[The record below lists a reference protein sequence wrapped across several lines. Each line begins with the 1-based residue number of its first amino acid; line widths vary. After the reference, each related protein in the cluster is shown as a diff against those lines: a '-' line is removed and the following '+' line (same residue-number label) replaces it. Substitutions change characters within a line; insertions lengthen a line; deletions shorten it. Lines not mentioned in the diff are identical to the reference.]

1 MIVRIVT
8 CALTVRQMCF
18 LIPGAWCR
26 PVMAVVI
33 LKTSEFTK
41 AGRYGSEKYV

>member
-1 MIVRIVT
+1 MLDDLEKCYEDSLIFIFRVGCSRAT
-8 CALTVRQMCF
+8 C
-18 LIPGAWCR
+18 
-26 PVMAVVI
+26 VMAVVI